1 MMQEQRI
8 RVAVIDD
15 HRVFAEALA
24 TRLST
29 EPDLEVVG
37 TAGSSV
43 EALELSSHSKI
54 DVVALDLDLG
64 GEDGLVVGWLLRD
77 LLPDLGIVIVTGRVD
92 DARVAEAVQMGI
104 RGWVG
109 KQGPVESLLNAIR
122 GAARGETHLP
132 AAMLTRALVSLS
144 KSPSTSTPEIEAL
157 SNLTSRELDVLR
169 CLLEGQSRN
178 EIGSML
184 HISPNTVRTHV
195 QSILHKLNVHSA
207 LTAVAFARRAG
218 VADLRDDEG
227 TPPSEGHRLIPG
239 GKSPV
244 VMSS

>member
-1 MMQEQRI
+1 
-8 RVAVIDD
+8 
-15 HRVFAEALA
+15 
-24 TRLST
+24 
-29 EPDLEVVG
+29 
-37 TAGSSV
+37 
-43 EALELSSHSKI
+43 
-54 DVVALDLDLG
+54 
-64 GEDGLVVGWLLRD
+64 
-77 LLPDLGIVIVTGRVD
+77 
-92 DARVAEAVQMGI
+92 
-104 RGWVG
+104 
-109 KQGPVESLLNAIR
+109 
-122 GAARGETHLP
+122 
-132 AAMLTRALVSLS
+132 MLTRALVSLS

-218 VADLRDDEG
+218 VADFRDDEEI
-227 TPPSEGHRLIPG
+227 PPSEGHRLIPG

>member
-43 EALELSSHSKI
+43 EALELSSHSQI

-77 LLPDLGIVIVTGRVD
+77 LLPDLGIVIVRGRVD

-104 RGWVG
+104 RGWV
-109 KQGPVESLLNAIR
+109 PAWASRAPSSHCSMPS
-122 GAARGETHLP
+122 GE
-132 AAMLTRALVSLS
+132 
-144 KSPSTSTPEIEAL
+144 
-157 SNLTSRELDVLR
+157 
-169 CLLEGQSRN
+169 
-178 EIGSML
+178 
-184 HISPNTVRTHV
+184 
-195 QSILHKLNVHSA
+195 
-207 LTAVAFARRAG
+207 RRA
-218 VADLRDDEG
+218 VRH
-227 TPPSEGHRLIPG
+227 TCRQPC
-239 GKSPV
+239 
-244 VMSS
+244 

>member
-1 MMQEQRI
+1 MQQQRI
-8 RVAVIDD
+8 RVAIIDD

-43 EALELSSHSKI
+43 EALELTSRSGI

-64 GEDGLVVGWLLRD
+64 GEDGLEVGRQLRD
-77 LLPDLGIVIVTGRVD
+77 RLPDIGIVIVTGRVD
-92 DARVAEAVQMGI
+92 DSRVAEAVQMGI

-109 KQGPVESLLNAIR
+109 KQAPAESLLNALR

-144 KSPSTSTPEIEAL
+144 QSPSSSTPEIDAL
-157 SNLTSRELDVLR
+157 SNLTARELDVLR
-169 CLLEGQSRN
+169 CLLEGRSRN

-218 VADLRDDEG
+218 VADLRDVDEAAPSVA
-227 TPPSEGHRLIPG
+227 PPLIPG
-239 GKSPV
+239 GRSPV